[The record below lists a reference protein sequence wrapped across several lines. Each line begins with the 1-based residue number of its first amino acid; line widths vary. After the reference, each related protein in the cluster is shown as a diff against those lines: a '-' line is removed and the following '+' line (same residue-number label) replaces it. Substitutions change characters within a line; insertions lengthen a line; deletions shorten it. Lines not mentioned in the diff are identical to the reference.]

1 MIPLLETAL
10 AFALIMLT
18 ASLFVSAVV
27 QVIINVGRYRSC
39 VLTHMLRSLM
49 HGFRTFHRDPEI
61 VDPVTGRPA
70 PDALSRSEACEM
82 RFVHEVLADPVL
94 HARSAKLAA
103 GTDPEQLALLV
114 EYIDADD
121 LITIAA
127 GASVAVDAD
136 GRERLLPGR
145 WVTSGQ
151 GGAVVTK
158 RYATLEQFSAYVR
171 RWFPTLEGTAS
182 QTFKQRARRL
192 TLLVSM
198 MVVILFNFDGFQV
211 LARLHQNGA
220 SRAQAVAQAD
230 TVMASAA
237 RLGERTPAQSTQA
250 APGEL
255 PDVTLA
261 DLGLEMQ
268 KTATVLDEAK
278 LGIGWQESWIVARF
292 CAYRGD
298 SLAAPPTSLQ
308 LLRDTLFWLAGLAF
322 SCGMLSLGAPFWVT
336 TFSRL
341 IQMRN
346 EVQHRKRQESA
357 SVARAASGALQL
369 PARERAVA
377 RPS

>member
-39 VLTHMLRSLM
+39 VLIHMLRSLI
-49 HGFRTFHRDPEI
+49 HGFRTFHRDPEV

-70 PDALSRSEACEM
+70 PDALSRNEACEM

-103 GTDPEQLALLV
+103 GSDPARLALLV

-127 GASVAVDAD
+127 GASVAVDAE

-145 WVTSGQ
+145 WVSCGQ
-151 GGAVVTK
+151 GGAVETK

-182 QTFKQRARRL
+182 QTFKQRARQL

-198 MVVILFNFDGFQV
+198 MVVLLFNFDGFRV
-211 LARLHQNGA
+211 LARLHENGA
-220 SRAQAVAQAD
+220 SRAQVVAQAD
-230 TVMASAA
+230 TVMTTAA
-237 RLGERTPAQSTQA
+237 RLGERPSTQR
-250 APGEL
+250 APDEIR
-255 PDVTLA
+255 DATLE
-261 DLGLEMQ
+261 DFRLEMQ
-268 KTATVLDEAK
+268 KTATLLDEAN
-278 LGIGWQESWIVARF
+278 LGIGWQESWIVERF

-298 SLAAPPTSLQ
+298 SPAASPTALQ

-357 SVARAASGALQL
+357 SGAKPASGALAL
-369 PARERAVA
+369 PARERAVSM
-377 RPS
+377 PS

>member
-1 MIPLLETAL
+1 MVPLLETAL

-27 QVIINVGRYRSC
+27 QVVINVGRYRSC
-39 VLTHMLRSLM
+39 ILTHMLRSLI
-49 HGFRTFHRDPEI
+49 HGFRTFHRDPEV

-70 PDALSRSEACEM
+70 PDALSRNEACEM

-127 GASVAVDAD
+127 GASVAVDAE

-145 WVTSGQ
+145 WVSCGH

-158 RYATLEQFSAYVR
+158 RYATLDQFSAYVR

-211 LARLHQNGA
+211 LARLHQNGG
-220 SRAQAVAQAD
+220 SRAHVVAQAD
-230 TVMASAA
+230 TVLDAA
-237 RLGERTPAQSTQA
+237 TRLGERPSPQGAPAA
-250 APGEL
+250 EL
-255 PDVTLA
+255 TDVTLK

-268 KTATVLDEAK
+268 KTATILDEAK
-278 LGIGWQESWIVARF
+278 LGLGWQESWIVERF
-292 CAYRGD
+292 LAYRGD
-298 SLAAPPTSLQ
+298 SLSAPPTTLQ

-346 EVQHRKRQESA
+346 EVQHRKRQESG
-357 SVARAASGALQL
+357 SVARAATGALAL

>member
-39 VLTHMLRSLM
+39 VLIHMLRSLI
-49 HGFRTFHRDPEI
+49 HGFRTFHRDPEV

-70 PDALSRSEACEM
+70 PDALSRNEACEM

-94 HARSAKLAA
+94 HARSAKLVA
-103 GTDPEQLALLV
+103 GSDPARLALLV

-121 LITIAA
+121 LISIAA
-127 GASVAVDAD
+127 GASVAVDAE

-145 WVTSGQ
+145 WVSCGQ
-151 GGAVVTK
+151 GGAVETK
-158 RYATLEQFSAYVR
+158 RYATLDQFSAYVR

-182 QTFKQRARRL
+182 QTFKQRARQL

-198 MVVILFNFDGFQV
+198 MVVLLFNFDGFRV
-211 LARLHQNGA
+211 LARLHEHGA
-220 SRAQAVAQAD
+220 SRAQVIAQAD
-230 TVMASAA
+230 TVTTTAA
-237 RLGERTPAQSTQA
+237 RLGERPQR
-250 APGEL
+250 APDEL
-255 PDVTLA
+255 GDATLE
-261 DLGLEMQ
+261 DFRLEMQ
-268 KTATVLDEAK
+268 KAATVLDEAN

-292 CAYRGD
+292 CAYRGE
-298 SLAAPPTSLQ
+298 SPAASPTALQ
-308 LLRDTLFWLAGLAF
+308 LVRDTLFWLAGLAF

-357 SVARAASGALQL
+357 SGARPASGALAL

>member
-1 MIPLLETAL
+1 METAL

-27 QVIINVGRYRSC
+27 QVIVNVGRYRSC
-39 VLTHMLRSLM
+39 VLIHMLRSLM
-49 HGFRTFHRDPEI
+49 HGFRAFHRDPDV
-61 VDPVTGRPA
+61 VDPATGRPA
-70 PDALSRSEACEM
+70 RDALARNEACEM

-94 HARSAKLAA
+94 HARSAELVY
-103 GTDPEQLALLV
+103 GSDPARLALLV

-127 GASVAVDAD
+127 GASVTAD
-136 GRERLLPGR
+136 GEGRERLLPAR
-145 WVTSGQ
+145 WVSSGQ
-151 GGAVVTK
+151 GGPGAVK
-158 RYATLEQFSAYVR
+158 RYATVEQFAAYVR

-198 MVVILFNFDGFQV
+198 MLVVLFNFDGFQV
-211 LARLHQNGA
+211 LARLHQSGA
-220 SRAQAVAQAD
+220 SRAQVVDQAD
-230 TVMASAA
+230 TVMATAT
-237 RLGERTPAQSTQA
+237 RLGERPAG
-250 APGEL
+250 APDER
-255 PDVTLA
+255 PDATLE
-261 DLGLEMQ
+261 DFGLEMQ
-268 KTATVLDEAK
+268 KTATLLDEAN
-278 LGIGWQESWIVARF
+278 LGIGWQESWIVKRYR
-292 CAYRGD
+292 AYRGD
-298 SLAAPPTSLQ
+298 LLAAQPTALQ

-357 SVARAASGALQL
+357 SGVKAASGAPAF

>member
-27 QVIINVGRYRSC
+27 QVIMNVGRYRSC
-39 VLTHMLRSLM
+39 VLIHMLRSLM

-70 PDALSRSEACEM
+70 PDALERSAECEM

-94 HARSAKLAA
+94 HARSAKIAA
-103 GTDPEQLALLV
+103 GTDPEQLALQV

-127 GASVAVDAD
+127 GASVPIDAE

-145 WVTSGQ
+145 WVSSGQ

-198 MVVILFNFDGFQV
+198 MVVVLFNFDGFQV

-220 SRAQAVAQAD
+220 ARGQVVAQAD
-230 TVMASAA
+230 TVTATAV
-237 RLGERTPAQSTQA
+237 RLGEGTSAQR
-250 APGEL
+250 APDEL
-255 PDVTLA
+255 RDATLQ
-261 DLGLEMQ
+261 DFGLEMQ
-268 KTATVLDEAK
+268 KTATLLDEAK
-278 LGIGWQESWIVARF
+278 LGLGWQESWIVERF
-292 CAYRGD
+292 CAYRGE
-298 SLAAPPTSLQ
+298 SLADRPTWLQ

-336 TFSRL
+336 TFSQL

-346 EVQHRKRQESA
+346 EVRHRKQQESA
-357 SVARAASGALQL
+357 SGARATSGALAL

>member
-10 AFALIMLT
+10 AFAMIMLT

-27 QVIINVGRYRSC
+27 QVIVNVGRYRSC
-39 VLTHMLRSLM
+39 VLIHMLRSLM
-49 HGFRTFHRDPEI
+49 HGFRAFHRDPDV
-61 VDPVTGRPA
+61 VDPATGRPA
-70 PDALSRSEACEM
+70 RDALARNEACEM

-94 HARSAKLAA
+94 HARSAELVY
-103 GTDPEQLALLV
+103 GSDPARLALLV

-127 GASVAVDAD
+127 GASVMVEGE
-136 GRERLLPGR
+136 GRERLLPAR
-145 WVTSGQ
+145 WVSCGQ
-151 GGAVVTK
+151 GSPGAVK
-158 RYATLEQFSAYVR
+158 RYATLDQFAAYVR

-198 MVVILFNFDGFQV
+198 MLVVLFNFDGFQV
-211 LARLHQNGA
+211 LARLHQGGA
-220 SRAQAVAQAD
+220 SRAQVIAQAD
-230 TVMASAA
+230 TLTATAT
-237 RLGERTPAQSTQA
+237 RLGERPAG
-250 APGEL
+250 APDER
-255 PDVTLA
+255 PDATLE

-268 KTATVLDEAK
+268 KTATLLDEAN
-278 LGIGWQESWIVARF
+278 LGIGWQQSWIVKRF
-292 CAYRGD
+292 GAYRGD
-298 SLAAPPTSLQ
+298 LLAPRPTALQ

-346 EVQHRKRQESA
+346 EVQYRKRQESA
-357 SVARAASGALQL
+357 SGLKVASGAPAL
-369 PARERAVA
+369 PARERAIA
-377 RPS
+377 RAS

>member
-39 VLTHMLRSLM
+39 VLIHMLRSLI
-49 HGFRTFHRDPEI
+49 HGFRTFHRDPEV

-70 PDALSRSEACEM
+70 PDALSGDESCEM

-94 HARSAKLAA
+94 HARSAKLVA
-103 GTDPEQLALLV
+103 GSDPARLALLV

-121 LITIAA
+121 LISIAA
-127 GASVAVDAD
+127 GASVAVDAE

-145 WVTSGQ
+145 WVSCGQ
-151 GGAVVTK
+151 GGAVETK
-158 RYATLEQFSAYVR
+158 RYATLDQFSAYVR

-182 QTFKQRARRL
+182 QTFKQRARQL

-198 MVVILFNFDGFQV
+198 MVVLLFNFDGFRV
-211 LARLHQNGA
+211 LARLHENGA
-220 SRAQAVAQAD
+220 SRAQIIAQED
-230 TVMASAA
+230 TVTTTAA
-237 RLGERTPAQSTQA
+237 RLGERPQR
-250 APGEL
+250 APDEL
-255 PDVTLA
+255 RDATLE
-261 DLGLEMQ
+261 DFRLEMQ
-268 KTATVLDEAK
+268 KAATVLDEAN

-298 SLAAPPTSLQ
+298 SAAASPTALQ
-308 LLRDTLFWLAGLAF
+308 LARDTLFWLAGLAF

-357 SVARAASGALQL
+357 SGARPASGALAL